1 MTTLTSQ
8 RRYPALLPPDAS
20 PAQVVR
26 WAVEH
31 ATFAPSE
38 LNTQP
43 WSFRASVDGAV
54 GAARIELGL
63 DRSRLLPFLDPDARE
78 AVLACGAALLNLR
91 LALRGAELASSV
103 QLCPDPALHDLLAV
117 VNVRGRTRERAED
130 RPLREAIVVRGTR
143 RSPFEP
149 GQVPVTL
156 LDHVLAEAAYEG
168 ALVSVLNP
176 EEARALHALDMEA
189 CVREDADRGREE
201 ERARWARTN
210 LSDADDGISG
220 EAHGLGLLA
229 SLAEPYH
236 LRHGDSHV
244 AADEVRVTDA
254 DQCVLVVG
262 SVGDDRASLLRAGA
276 GLERVLLAA
285 TSSGVTGRFVNES
298 LRQPDLRAEVSR
310 LSGLD
315 HPQVVLHLGYGAPDV
330 ATPRRPVEDVLVMRD
345 ASAAPIKEA
354 S

>member
-1 MTTLTSQ
+1 MTILTSQ
-8 RRYPALLPPDAS
+8 RRYPALLAPDAS
-20 PAQVVR
+20 PAEVVR

-43 WSFRASVDGAV
+43 WSFRASVDGSV

-63 DRSRLLPFLDPDARE
+63 DRTRLLPCLDPDGRE

-103 QLCPDPALHDLLAV
+103 QLCPDPALRDLLAV
-117 VNVRGRTRERAED
+117 ANVRGRTMERPED
-130 RPLREAIVVRGTR
+130 RPLREAIAVRGTR

-149 GQVPVTL
+149 GEVPGAL

-168 ALVSVLNP
+168 ALVSVLSA
-176 EEARALHALDMEA
+176 EEASALHVLDLEA
-189 CVREDADRGREE
+189 CGREAADLGREE

-210 LSDADDGISG
+210 LSAAADGVPG

-229 SLAEPYH
+229 SLTEPHH

-244 AADEVRVTDA
+244 AADEVRVSNA

-276 GLERVLLAA
+276 GLQRVLLAA
-285 TSSGVTGRFVNES
+285 AAAGVTGRFVNES
-298 LRQPDLRAEVSR
+298 LRQRDLRTAVGR
-310 LSGLD
+310 LAALD

-330 ATPRRPVEDVLVMRD
+330 LTPRRPIEDVLVLRD
-345 ASAAPIKEA
+345 TSPVRIKEA